1 MKASELQFANLQS
14 KVLASYSE
22 RAHTISAQ
30 FLRWFLEEI
39 FRLDSQDADD
49 ACVDSQ
55 LDKGIDG
62 IFVSEQAET
71 IYLFQSKI
79 RQRTRTKL
87 GDKDLK
93 EFSGSLDQF
102 RSRDTIE
109 TLLAGNASEELK
121 NCIKR
126 TELLRRI
133 DSDFAI
139 VGVFCTNIPASRDA
153 FEYLTSQDEIELYD
167 AHRIA
172 KERIDIE
179 VNGGITTSF
188 SFDISD
194 TDVINYES
202 KDGVAARI
210 FLANASDLVNLD
222 GISDGKLFEQN
233 VRLSL
238 GNTKIN
244 KGLLASIKDVN
255 EHQSF
260 PLYHNGITLLCDQIE
275 SENRTTI
282 TVNNYVVVNGA
293 QSITS
298 LYTAE
303 ASITDELRVLT
314 KVVAVKGNSTL
325 AEKITYNSNN
335 QNAIK
340 ARDLRSNHPTQ
351 ARLRKKYEEL
361 TMETIVTR

>member
-1 MKASELQFANLQS
+1 MKATELQFANLQDR
-14 KVLASYSE
+14 VLASYAE

-39 FRLDSQDADD
+39 FRLDPQDADD

-71 IYLFQSKI
+71 IFLYQSKV
-79 RQRTRTKL
+79 RQRRKTTL

-102 RSRDTIE
+102 RSGDNLNN
-109 TLLAGNASEELK
+109 LLAGNASEDLK

-126 TELLRRI
+126 TELLDRI
-133 DSDFAI
+133 DSEYSI

-153 FEYLTSQDEIELYD
+153 FEYLKSKDDLELYD
-167 AHRIA
+167 ANRIA
-172 KERIDIE
+172 RERIDIE
-179 VNGGITTSF
+179 VNGGITTDF
-188 SFDISD
+188 SFDVSD
-194 TDVINYES
+194 TEVINYES

-222 GISDGKLFEQN
+222 GISDGTLFEQN

-238 GNTKIN
+238 GSTKIN
-244 KGLLASIKDVN
+244 KGLLSSIRDVK

-260 PLYHNGITLLCDQIE
+260 PLYHNGITLLCDQIKLE
-275 SENRTTI
+275 SRDTI

-298 LYTAE
+298 LHTAKS
-303 ASITDELRVLT
+303 SITDELRVLT
-314 KVVAVKGNSTL
+314 KVVAVKGNTPL

-340 ARDLRSNHPTQ
+340 ARDLKSNHPTQ
-351 ARLRKKYEEL
+351 ASVLIKKF
-361 TMETIVTR
+361 I